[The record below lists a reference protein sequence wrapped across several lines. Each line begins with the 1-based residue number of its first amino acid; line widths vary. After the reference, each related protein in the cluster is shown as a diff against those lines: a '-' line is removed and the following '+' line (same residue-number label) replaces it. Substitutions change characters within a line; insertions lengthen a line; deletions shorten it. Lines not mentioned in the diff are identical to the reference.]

1 MTISLEPAA
10 PRAGEVVVCR
20 VSTSLV
26 AEDPDYDIVRYRYRW
41 TAGGRMLRQV
51 TSAALSDALR
61 NDAARPGETLSC
73 EVTPSDGKL
82 RGPPASVAATLPG

>member
-1 MTISLEPAA
+1 MSLEPAA

-41 TAGGRMLRQV
+41 TAGGRILRQV

-82 RGPPASVAATLPG
+82 RGPTASVAATLPG